1 MCFIYNAWCIPLRQ
15 FFKRY
20 QQSDS
25 IKMWLFLD
33 YLVDSIYLFDIFV
46 FKYRI
51 MFMKNGFWVK
61 DKKEL
66 GKVFVNEY

>member
-1 MCFIYNAWCIPLRQ
+1 
-15 FFKRY
+15 
-20 QQSDS
+20 
-25 IKMWLFLD
+25 MWLFLD